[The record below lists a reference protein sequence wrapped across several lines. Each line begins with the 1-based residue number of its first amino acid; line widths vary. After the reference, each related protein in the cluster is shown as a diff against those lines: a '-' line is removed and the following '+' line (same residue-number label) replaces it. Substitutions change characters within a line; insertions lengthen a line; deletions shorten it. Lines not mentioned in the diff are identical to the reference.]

1 LEEQVVKIKKSLVA
15 ACKLAAGTAI
25 MISASNFV
33 AAQAAI
39 DDGSDSANA
48 TKKRSSML
56 EEVIITARRREESA
70 QDVAISITVFNQEQ
84 ISNANMTNS
93 NDLAIYTPSM
103 STNTRFGPENASFTI
118 RGFTQELRTTAS
130 VGVYF
135 AEVVSPR
142 GQTSQTSGDGAGPGT
157 LFDLANIQVLKGP
170 QGTLFGRNTTGGAV
184 LLTPE
189 KPDDE
194 YGGYIEGSVGDRNT
208 KRVQGVLNI
217 PVNDKFAMRMG
228 IDTNKRDGHLN
239 NITNVGASK
248 LGNVNYTA
256 GRISFLWDINE
267 KVSNYT
273 LFHAV
278 NSETKGYT
286 SRLFACNNEP
296 SEFFAVAVSIFTG
309 PGCQQQLDD
318 QAASGQDGYYDIVS
332 TVPEPITT
340 IIERRFINT
349 TTWLINDNVTLKNIF
364 SYSHLITENGS
375 DIFGTRFPEVTT
387 SLLAPI
393 ADPLPIQLIP
403 TQTSDPNRE
412 FSIGNSLPH
421 PDYPVT
427 SQETWVEEIQL
438 QGVGLDDRLF
448 WQTGLYYETSLPDGA
463 SGNISAGT
471 ISCDL
476 STLQGDASNYN
487 CSDISGG
494 TIGSVIQNDYRTEY
508 ENKAIYAQGSYD
520 ILKSLT
526 LTTGLR
532 YTWDDTEANGKKI
545 RYSYVGSVQQ
555 APITQ
560 LTNPKQSSDAPT
572 GMIELQYRPFEDTM
586 VYAKYI
592 RGYRQGS
599 VNPAAD
605 PGVDVFDQEKV
616 DTYEIGAKTSFG
628 GPIPGRFN
636 FAIFDNELT
645 NQQLQTGYI
654 STTSAQT
661 VAIFNAGKS
670 EIKGF
675 EAELTLLLT
684 DDLTASASYSKLN
697 TELLEQD
704 TDNAEK
710 IAAAADPF
718 AGFSATPI
726 ADQGDELPFAPDESY
741 VVSLMYNLP
750 TPVSWGTMDLGVTY
764 VYTGEQRA
772 GATSTSPFS
781 MLDPFELWNM
791 NFTWMAIFG
800 SNVDLS
806 VYGTNLTDDEYETYV
821 SATFNVLGFESR
833 MSGLPRQ
840 YGARLRY
847 SF

>member
-1 LEEQVVKIKKSLVA
+1 MKNLKLKPLAI

-25 MISASNFV
+25 MISASSFV
-33 AAQAAI
+33 AAQAAVEAA
-39 DDGSDSANA
+39 SDNGN
-48 TKKRSSML
+48 TPKKRASML
-56 EEVIITARRREESA
+56 EEVTVTAQRREESA

-93 NDLAIYTPSM
+93 NDLATYTPSM
-103 STNTRFGPENASFTI
+103 TTNTRFGPENASFSI

-157 LFDLANIQVLKGP
+157 LFDLANVQVLKGP

-189 KPDDE
+189 KPSHE
-194 YGGYIEGSVGDRNT
+194 YGGYIEGSLGDSNAE
-208 KRVQGVLNI
+208 RVQGVLNI

-228 IDTNKRDGHLN
+228 FDSSERDGHLN
-239 NITNVGASK
+239 NITKIGADK
-248 LGNVNYTA
+248 LGDVNYTA
-256 GRISFLWDINE
+256 GRISFLWDITD
-267 KVSNYT
+267 KVNNYT
-273 LFHAV
+273 LFQAV

-286 SRLFACNNEP
+286 SRLFACNNAP
-296 SEFFAVAVSIFTG
+296 SEFFTIAISIFTG
-309 PGCQQQLDD
+309 PGCQQQLAD
-318 QAASGQDGYYDIVS
+318 QEANGQDGYYDIVS
-332 TVPEPITT
+332 TVPEPITA
-340 IIERRFINT
+340 IKERRFINT
-349 TTWLINDNVTLKNIF
+349 TTWIINDDLTFKNIF

-387 SLLAPI
+387 ALLGPI
-393 ADPLPIQLIP
+393 TDLLPIQLIP
-403 TQTSDPNRE
+403 TQISDPNRE
-412 FSIGNSLPH
+412 FAVGVSLPH

-427 SQETWVEEIQL
+427 SQETWVEELQL
-438 QGVGLDDRLF
+438 QGVNLNERLV
-448 WQTGLYYETSLPDGA
+448 WQAGLYYETSLPDGP

-471 ISCDL
+471 ISCDM
-476 STLQGDASNYN
+476 STLQGDPSNYN
-487 CSDISGG
+487 CFDISGG
-494 TIGSVIQNDYRTEY
+494 LLGSVIQNDFRTEY

-520 ILKSLT
+520 LLDSLT

-532 YTWDDTEANGKKI
+532 YTWDDTEAKGKKI
-545 RYSYVGSVQQ
+545 RYPYLGTIQQ
-555 APITQ
+555 APIIQ
-560 LTNPKQSSDAPT
+560 LTNPTQSSKAPT
-572 GMIELQYRPFEDTM
+572 GMIELQYRPFDETM

-636 FAIFDNELT
+636 IAVFDNELT

-654 STTSAQT
+654 SNTSAQT
-661 VAIFNAGKS
+661 IAIFNAGKS

-675 EAELTLLLT
+675 EAELTLLLS
-684 DDLTASASYSKLN
+684 DGLTANVSYSRLD

-704 TDNAEK
+704 TDNAAK
-710 IAAAADPF
+710 IGAAAGQF
-718 AGFSATPI
+718 GEFSATPI

-741 VVSLMYNLP
+741 VASLMYNLP
-750 TPVSWGTMDLGVTY
+750 TPISWGTMDLGVTY

-772 GATSTSPFS
+772 GASSTSPFS
-781 MLDPFELWNM
+781 MLDAFELWNM
-791 NFTWMAIFG
+791 NFTWMAMFG
-800 SNVDLS
+800 SNFDLS
-806 VYGTNLTDDEYETYV
+806 VYGTNLTDEEYETYV
-821 SATFNVLGFESR
+821 SATYSVLGFESR